1 MLLIIYFAYAIHVFW
16 MQNIFSGQSG
26 KKLDK
31 VSRDPRTGKGIIMV
45 KYPCTYIVS
54 CWKFTTVCFTLW
66 IYAKNDA
73 YLMTFFSHTREEFL
87 CCQCMEKG
95 EDEAGW
101 SRSWPQQTI
110 LGCWTSQYCALKT
123 TDFLLNY
130 VLLHSYIYLLN
141 ALEHFVRMFLFS
153 FKI

>member
-1 MLLIIYFAYAIHVFW
+1 MIKIFCLNMIYFYT
-16 MQNIFSGQSG
+16 NIDKDCYKWFILPMLYMYFECKIFFSGQSG

-54 CWKFTTVCFTLW
+54 CWKFTAVCFTLW

-110 LGCWTSQYCALKT
+110 LSRWTSQYCALIKNR
-123 TDFLLNY
+123 L
-130 VLLHSYIYLLN
+130 
-141 ALEHFVRMFLFS
+141 FVW
-153 FKI
+153 

>member
-1 MLLIIYFAYAIHVFW
+1 MLLIIYFAYARHVFW

-54 CWKFTTVCFTLW
+54 CWKFTAVCFTLW

-73 YLMTFFSHTREEFL
+73 YLMMFFSHTREEFL

-110 LGCWTSQYCALKT
+110 LGCWTSQYCALIKKT
-123 TDFLLNY
+123 DLLFNLLVVCVGKCCKNLFLSSLQ
-130 VLLHSYIYLLN
+130 I
-141 ALEHFVRMFLFS
+141 
-153 FKI
+153 